1 MKKMLNNIFYIL
13 KYILYFISLGMTFY
27 IILGMYSRLD
37 KNYLYCVNVFIPFVL
52 LLIMFCINFIKNQK
66 VAIDNVFYNITCVL
80 VFITII
86 LISFRSVF
94 DKNMILNEI
103 MGYHINFYYFSDFI
117 IFMEIMLYGLLFGN
131 IFLVLSDV
139 SIKSRNK
146 EDSTDI
152 EVL

>member
-1 MKKMLNNIFYIL
+1 MKKMLNSIFYIL

-27 IILGMYSRLD
+27 IILGMYCRLD
-37 KNYLYCVNVFIPFVL
+37 KNYLYCVNVFIPFTL
-52 LLIMFCINFIKNQK
+52 LLIMFCINFIKNQR
-66 VAIDNVFYNITCVL
+66 VVVDNIFYNITCVL

-86 LISFRSVF
+86 LISFRSIF

-103 MGYHINFYYFSDFI
+103 MGYQINFYYFSDFI

-131 IFLVLSDV
+131 VFLVLSDI
-139 SIKSRNK
+139 SIKSK
-146 EDSTDI
+146 DKDDSSDI